1 MDTFIDKLA
10 QKRNAQEMIL
20 ANMTAETAKMEQMQ
34 NQMAAYDELMQEIR
48 QVNLKT
54 AENLLQVQDT
64 LKEYVEKLEAMQTDS
79 GREAD
84 TQQVLTQLRELSAD
98 SSRNEVTLAQL
109 KNLLEDTS
117 KETETQ
123 QTLIQIKELLDND
136 SENEETLVQLREL
149 VEEKFKQS
157 DDFLHKENVK
167 VYRNVQAAVVEELNK
182 QTDEL
187 KKSQKENRGSK
198 AVLPISILIL
208 LAVLADIAI
217 NLLSITISF

>member
-54 AENLLQVQDT
+54 AENLSEVQNI
-64 LKEYVEKLEAMQTDS
+64 LKEYVAKLEAMQTDS
-79 GREAD
+79 GREED
-84 TQQVLTQLRELSAD
+84 TQQVLTQLRELSED

-123 QTLIQIKELLDND
+123 QTLVQIKELLDNG
-136 SENEETLVQLREL
+136 SENEETLAQLKEL
-149 VEEKFKQS
+149 VEEKFRQS

-217 NLLSITISF
+217 NLLSITIPF